1 MAYNSIGDAEYAVEF
16 SNVAGLCMEIDK
28 GVITVGQTVDF
39 VSELALTPVINIIN
53 DTVTFCEGGLE
64 ILRR

>member
-1 MAYNSIGDAEYAVEF
+1 MTYNNIGDAEYAVEF

-39 VSELALTPVINIIN
+39 VCELALTPDSSSI
-53 DTVTFCEGGLE
+53 DGATKYKSS
-64 ILRR
+64 